1 MELKQLFL
9 EVSEK
14 IKWCRRQYHIKQE
27 AFQAYGISRS
37 YISMAENGRRIIPN
51 ETVEL
56 IYSILLELSDGALQ
70 EEFTLELFKKS
81 AVEQAKD
88 WVSERCRLET
98 LSTEYEKFKKVVA
111 QYELYEEGLKLEEL
125 IAVDYQQK
133 SQWIESNQ
141 HFSLAISY
149 ASLSHQN
156 PTLLYRGIGLNM
168 EKMGMYEE
176 SISYL
181 KMSLHSL
188 SPDMTEYRYKI
199 LYNLA
204 KGYFQVDQLDLALNH
219 IDLALREGETPQPL
233 TRAAHIILKGIVLR
247 KCGRIQEAIDVQ
259 VAFIEN
265 PCYPPFVTEV
275 YQNLSYLYKS
285 QGRFEEALEV
295 LNHLV
300 QVVTDE
306 VKKHLAL
313 GLMGTIYYELG
324 DYELAEDYL
333 NQSKEKILKYGI
345 FEQAKAVT
353 SSLIDMYIL
362 KGVESQMINFFDE
375 INEYVGQKYLS
386 PAIFHHVKSYL
397 FDQFYHNKIDERQFK
412 LWMFHVECLGR
423 D

>member
-1 MELKQLFL
+1 M
-9 EVSEK
+9 
-14 IKWCRRQYHIKQE
+14 
-27 AFQAYGISRS
+27 
-37 YISMAENGRRIIPN
+37 
-51 ETVEL
+51 
-56 IYSILLELSDGALQ
+56 
-70 EEFTLELFKKS
+70 
-81 AVEQAKD
+81 
-88 WVSERCRLET
+88 
-98 LSTEYEKFKKVVA
+98 
-111 QYELYEEGLKLEEL
+111 
-125 IAVDYQQK
+125 
-133 SQWIESNQ
+133 
-141 HFSLAISY
+141 
-149 ASLSHQN
+149 
-156 PTLLYRGIGLNM
+156 
-168 EKMGMYEE
+168 
-176 SISYL
+176 
-181 KMSLHSL
+181 
-188 SPDMTEYRYKI
+188 
-199 LYNLA
+199 
-204 KGYFQVDQLDLALNH
+204 
-219 IDLALREGETPQPL
+219 
-233 TRAAHIILKGIVLR
+233 
-247 KCGRIQEAIDVQ
+247 
-259 VAFIEN
+259 
-265 PCYPPFVTEV
+265 
-275 YQNLSYLYKS
+275 
-285 QGRFEEALEV
+285 EV